1 MSDLKKAG
9 TFATPRLLGRL
20 MRLVLAGVVYQLLVW
35 PYIDLWQGYTRV
47 REGWEPPGGTWW
59 FPILLMIYLMP
70 HMVDAG
76 LGFRL
81 GWRSRAAYTAL
92 LVAAAAANWAVHGS
106 LWGPVLGWFLIVTGL
121 IVFGH
126 LTISFLVQGLF
137 ATPG

>member
-1 MSDLKKAG
+1 M
-9 TFATPRLLGRL
+9 
-20 MRLVLAGVVYQLLVW
+20 
-35 PYIDLWQGYTRV
+35 
-47 REGWEPPGGTWW
+47 
-59 FPILLMIYLMP
+59 LMIYLMP
-70 HMVDAG
+70 HLVDAG

-81 GWRSRAAYTAL
+81 GWRSRAGYAGL

-126 LTISFLVQGLF
+126 LTVSFVVGAVA